1 MTERVRKVRAAY
13 LAWQQQVDASKIICI
28 DEAGCNDKMTRR
40 VARSVKGARAI
51 DHVPGRRGQSITLIG
66 ALSLQ
71 GIEAMIT
78 GEGGTTSE
86 VWRAFVKQALIPV
99 LKPGQIVV
107 VDNLSSHKDK
117 MARKMIEDAGCTLR
131 FQPPYSPEMNPIEL
145 AWSKMKQ
152 FLGVAK
158 ARCREALDTA
168 VAMACEMI
176 TPSDAAGWF
185 RVSGFTNQ

>member
-1 MTERVRKVRAAY
+1 LRVAY
-13 LAWQQQVDASKIICI
+13 LAWQQQVDASKVICI
-28 DEAGCNDKMTRR
+28 DEAGCNAKMTRR
-40 VARSVKGARAI
+40 MARSLKGTRAI
-51 DHVPGRRGQSITLIG
+51 DHIPGGRGQSITLIG

-71 GIEAMIT
+71 GIEAIIT

-117 MARKMIEDAGCTLR
+117 IARKMIEEAGCTLR

-158 ARCREALDTA
+158 ARSREALDIA
-168 VAMACEMI
+168 VAMACEMV
-176 TPSDAAGWF
+176 TPDDAAGWF
-185 RVSGFTNQ
+185 SLSGFTNQ